1 LTPAS
6 PRERAA
12 GAERPDIPLAPFR
25 AGFAPLVFV
34 LGFTLPCLFVMRSE
48 QYLYYVRP
56 LQLLPLYATAWL
68 LLAALLLA
76 VCLPAALALSFLRR
90 LGMPRIQRLAALL
103 LWWTAGAAG
112 AVGVLYAFV
121 TWLQTFAPALGS
133 SRFLTAFLVGA
144 AAVLAGLPLIT
155 SRGCKW
161 LLELERVAL
170 RLALLGG
177 LLLVTLPFYR
187 WGALAGST
195 IADAP
200 ALSSKPNILLITVDA
215 LSARHTS
222 LYGAERSTTP
232 NLDAF
237 ARGATVFDH
246 AYANSNFTT
255 ASVSSIM
262 TGTRPWTNRALQIFS
277 WPIAATRR
285 ASLPA
290 LIARAGYQTGYVAT
304 NSYAGASRLGLG
316 PYFDFR
322 KSDQVPMEL
331 PCPDGVASLLRFEC
345 PAAQLPVLIAAQKIW
360 NRVQAEFSMWRGNR
374 HYDPGLAVESALAW
388 LGGVDRRQPVFL
400 WMHLFPPHAPY
411 AAPTP
416 WLGRFD
422 DSAAGRDPDSSNP
435 DDNFEFRDTPPALV
449 RTLDA
454 RYDEAVL
461 YVDHYLGDFLPRAL
475 RLLGDNTVV
484 VITAD
489 HGESFANGYG
499 GHGGPGLF
507 DSIVHVPLVIK
518 LPRQT
523 APVRVAAQAELVDV
537 APTIAALAGIT
548 VPPEWEGR
556 SLLPLWQSGGEGD
569 ASPPAFIMNFEEN
582 RRAAALE
589 NGAIAVIAG
598 PWKLVHYMGTLHYPE
613 MPRLRD
619 ELYEL
624 DSDPGEMHDRAEE
637 RPEEVRRLLGM
648 IDAGLGRYGGAM
660 TDPSALPS
668 PLR

>member
-1 LTPAS
+1 
-6 PRERAA
+6 
-12 GAERPDIPLAPFR
+12 
-25 AGFAPLVFV
+25 
-34 LGFTLPCLFVMRSE
+34 MRSD

-68 LLAALLLA
+68 MLAALLL
-76 VCLPAALALSFLRR
+76 VGCLPAALVLSILRR
-90 LGMPRIQRLAALL
+90 LGMSRTQRVAGLL
-103 LWWTAGAAG
+103 LWWMAGGAG
-112 AVGVLYAFV
+112 AVGVLYAFA
-121 TWLQTFAPALGS
+121 TWLQTFAPTLAS
-133 SRFLTAFLVGA
+133 SRLMPVFLVGA
-144 AAVLAGLPLIT
+144 AALLAGLLLLT
-155 SRGCKW
+155 SRGCTW
-161 LLELERVAL
+161 LLGLERIAR

-187 WGALAGST
+187 WGTLAGST
-195 IADAP
+195 TAAAP

-232 NLDAF
+232 NLEAF

-262 TGTRPWTNRALQIFS
+262 TGTRPWTHRALQIFS

-285 ASLPA
+285 ISLPA
-290 LIARAGYQTGYVAT
+290 VMVRAGYQTGYVAT

-316 PYFDFR
+316 PYFTFR

-345 PAAQLPVLIAAQKIW
+345 PAAQLPLLIAAQKIW
-360 NRVQAEFSMWRGNR
+360 NRIQAQFSMWRDNR

-388 LGGVDRRQPVFL
+388 LSGVDKRQPVFL

-422 DSAAGRDPDSSNP
+422 DSAAGRDPDSSDP
-435 DDNFEFRDTPPALV
+435 DDNFEFREIPPALV
-449 RTLDA
+449 HTLDA

-461 YVDHYLGDFLPRAL
+461 YVDHYLGEFLPRAL

-507 DSIVHVPLVIK
+507 DSIVHVPLIIK

-523 APVRVAAQAELVDV
+523 APAHVAAPAELVDV
-537 APTIAALAGIT
+537 APTIAALAGIA
-548 VPPEWEGR
+548 PPAQWEGR
-556 SLLPLWQSGGEGD
+556 SLLPLRQAGGEAA

-582 RRAAALE
+582 RRAAVLE

-598 PWKLVHYMGTLHYPE
+598 PWKLVHYMGAMHYPK

-624 DSDPGEMHDRAEE
+624 DTDPGETHDRAEE
-637 RPEEVRRLLGM
+637 RPDEVTRLLGM
-648 IDAGLGRYGGAM
+648 IEAGLSRYGGSMA
-660 TDPSALPS
+660 DPSGLPS
-668 PLR
+668 SPSPTRSPSPTPSVSTAASPQ